1 HVLQVVMHRIKIISF
16 FIIFSFIFIPALGSA
31 QNPFFAQIG
40 QSFSDILNRS
50 DNFQELENR
59 ISLIENE
66 QQQEI
71 AQRVIDALSDIQ
83 NRLFTNFLDSTE
95 NLEDISSGIE
105 NAINNFESSGADVSN
120 ARNLINNST
129 EEILSLKLL
138 IQNQLNKDYLPDFS
152 KDDSVGFILR
162 QYRDNLYNDLQT
174 TRETLLKARESLNT
188 TLNSLASIEI
198 PENEEQEQD
207 ESEDV
212 NNWKTYTNEEY
223 GFSFEYPNNWELR
236 DGNRNSNIIARI
248 VNPERAGIEDTDTP
262 FEQFLIRNQHIL
274 CSGESNNNKQINLN
288 GVPGSDTSWYI
299 AKFAGLPVRNICFEL
314 NNQPISILM
323 TAFDN
328 SSREIM
334 NDIFSSLEFT
344 ESETNQSSIID
355 MEIEGVV
362 FKQNFENAYT
372 KIVDVLTPN
381 NPVWFEINVKN
392 EGQKFEGIP
401 TITIK
406 NLTNDTQ
413 IGGIR
418 EPVIL
423 DSNEVATFRRSTAS
437 PYWAEFGI
445 NQIEYTLSIDGEVID
460 KEVFPIEYSS
470 NKITLYYSN
479 SSESFGS
486 RFNYPSNWTAESGS
500 DIVNFYDSS
509 ENNVAYFTCSVNS
522 SFQTNAYDQET
533 ESRETKIKPLD
544 NSTTDY
550 LIKKVIYK
558 PTDAFNESVETGSVF
573 VSYKLEGDDDF
584 NHQDSCGFIFQ
595 SEDFYDEGILD
606 QIYSTLEIIS
616 KG

>member
-1 HVLQVVMHRIKIISF
+1 MHRIKIISF